1 MSSFLSQA
9 VSNAEQSFKAQNA
22 NIINGTVNGVVSG
35 VKGAVSNALN
45 TGVSN
50 VTGAVNNTIRT
61 GINSV
66 VGAASDAIQG
76 NFAGAASI
84 LASAPENIFSSA
96 LSGLGG
102 STGANTVLSAPG
114 TSGSPSSNGGVDP
127 TNPLGGAN
135 ARPDP
140 MQSFMWYC
148 QLPVISPGTSQSVIG
163 ATANSVINGLS
174 SALTSSL
181 NGLGSSLGGSVFT
194 SSSSQLPWYYVE
206 EASCPFR
213 RYDVKTI
220 FREGR
225 DRKYP
230 SKYSVDD
237 LRLSIYADSQNNAF
251 QYLQA
256 WNNNILTPFSATSST
271 TSGGGWGRPS
281 DYKKPIFIY
290 LLDPTN
296 NVLALLEYTE
306 CWPTSIDQYSLDSG
320 TSTRIVNH
328 VNFSVGDVFINLMG
342 VSPDFSSN
350 ILSNPLNNSITSTIN
365 SFGSNAIGTASN
377 LLSRG
382 VSSISS
388 AASSLF

>member
-1 MSSFLSQA
+1 MSFLSQA
-9 VSNAEQSFKAQNA
+9 VSNAEQNFKSQTS
-22 NIINGTVNGVVSG
+22 NIVNGTVNGVVSG
-35 VKGAVSNALN
+35 VKGAVSNATN
-45 TGVSN
+45 TAVSAAA
-50 VTGAVNNTIRT
+50 GAVNNVVRT

-76 NFAGAASI
+76 NFSGAVNSI
-84 LASAPENIFSSA
+84 LSAPENIFSSA

-102 STGANTVLSAPG
+102 STGANAFLSAPG
-114 TSGSPSSNGGVDP
+114 TVGSPSSNGGVDP

-140 MQSFMWYC
+140 MQSFLWYC
-148 QLPVISPGTSQSVIG
+148 QMPVISPGTSQSIIG

-174 SALTSSL
+174 DALSGAI
-181 NGLGSSLGGSVFT
+181 NGLGSSLGGSVYT
-194 SSSSQLPWYYVE
+194 ASSAQLPWYYVE

-296 NVLALLEYTE
+296 NVMALLEYTE

-328 VNFSVGDVFINLMG
+328 VNFSVGDVFINLMN
-342 VSPDFSSN
+342 VSPNFSQS
-350 ILSNPLNNSITSTIN
+350 IVTNPLNNAITSTIN
-365 SFGSNAIGTASN
+365 SLGSVVLGTASN

-382 VSSISS
+382 TNAISS
-388 AASSLF
+388 AASSIF

>member
-1 MSSFLSQA
+1 MSFLSDA
-9 VSNAEQSFKAQNA
+9 VGNAEQQFKAQTS
-22 NIINGTVNGVVSG
+22 NIVTGTVNGVVSG
-35 VKGAVSNALN
+35 VKGSVSNALN

-50 VTGAVNNTIRT
+50 VTGAVNNALRT
-61 GINSV
+61 GVNSV
-66 VGAASDAIQG
+66 VGAATDAIKG
-76 NFAGAASI
+76 NLSGAVNDI
-84 LASAPENIFSSA
+84 LSAPQNIFSSA

-102 STGANTVLSAPG
+102 TTGANTVLSAPG
-114 TSGSPSSNGGVDP
+114 TSGAPSSNGGVDP

-140 MQSFMWYC
+140 MQSFMWYA
-148 QLPVISPGTSQSVIG
+148 QLPVISPGTSQSIIG
-163 ATANSVINGLS
+163 ATANSVIQGLANA
-174 SALTSSL
+174 ALT
-181 NGLGSSLGGSVFT
+181 GLGSSLGGSVYT
-194 SSSSQLPWYYVE
+194 ASSAQLPWYYVE

-306 CWPTSIDQYSLDSG
+306 CWPTSIDQYTLDSG

-342 VSPDFSSN
+342 VSPNFTSN
-350 ILSNPLNNSITSTIN
+350 IITNPLNNAITSTIN
-365 SFGSNAIGTASN
+365 TFGSTIVGDASN
-377 LLSRG
+377 ILQRG
-382 VSSISS
+382 TSAISS
-388 AASSLF
+388 FASSLF

>member
-1 MSSFLSQA
+1 MSFLSDA
-9 VSNAEQSFKAQNA
+9 VQNAELSFKNQTSNVIRGTINGVESGVRGAVQNA
-22 NIINGTVNGVVSG
+22 I
-35 VKGAVSNALN
+35 N
-45 TGVSN
+45 TGVSS
-50 VTGAVNNTIRT
+50 VTGAVNNAIRT

-66 VGAASDAIQG
+66 VGAATDAIQG
-76 NFAGAASI
+76 NLSGAVNDI
-84 LASAPENIFSSA
+84 LSAPENIFNSA

-102 STGANTVLSAPG
+102 FAGANAVLSAPG

-127 TNPLGGAN
+127 TNPLGGIN

-148 QLPVISPGTSQSVIG
+148 QLPVISPGTSQSIIG
-163 ATANSVINGLS
+163 ATANSVIQGLA
-174 SALTSSL
+174 SAALS
-181 NGLGSSLGGSVFT
+181 GIGSSMGGQIYTAT
-194 SSSSQLPWYYVE
+194 SAQLPWYYVE

-237 LRLSIYADSQNNAF
+237 LRLSIYADTQNNAF

-296 NVLALLEYTE
+296 NVMALIEYTE

-328 VNFSVGDVFINLMG
+328 VNFSVGDVFINLMA
-342 VSPDFSSN
+342 VSPEFTSN
-350 ILSNPLNNSITSTIN
+350 IITNPLNNAITSTIN
-365 SFGSNAIGTASN
+365 NFGSVLVGSASN
-377 LLSRG
+377 LLQRG
-382 VSSISS
+382 TNAIASSIGS
-388 AASSLF
+388 AIF

>member
-1 MSSFLSQA
+1 MSFLTDAVSQA
-9 VSNAEQSFKAQNA
+9 EQNFKSQTT
-22 NIINGTVNGVVSG
+22 NIVTGTVNGVVGG

-45 TGVSN
+45 TGVSS
-50 VTGAVNNTIRT
+50 VTGAINNTLKT
-61 GINSV
+61 GVNSV
-66 VGAASDAIQG
+66 LGAATAAISG
-76 NFAGAASI
+76 NFSGAASI
-84 LASAPENIFSSA
+84 LENAPQNIFSSA

-102 STGANTVLSAPG
+102 STGANTVLSSPG
-114 TSGSPSSNGGVDP
+114 TTGSPSSNGGVDP

-148 QLPVISPGTSQSVIG
+148 QMPVISPGTSQSIVG
-163 ATANSVINGLS
+163 ATSNSVINGLA
-174 SALTSSL
+174 SAMSGAL
-181 NGLGSSLGGSVFT
+181 NGLGSPLGGSVYT
-194 SSSSQLPWYYVE
+194 GSSAQLPWYYVE

-256 WNNNILTPFSATSST
+256 WNNNILTPFSATSAS

-296 NVLALLEYTE
+296 NVLALIEYTE

-342 VSPDFSSN
+342 VSPNFTQGVLTNS
-350 ILSNPLNNSITSTIN
+350 LNNSITSTIN
-365 SFGSNAIGTASN
+365 SFGSN

-382 VSSISS
+382 ASAISS
-388 AASSLF
+388 AASSIF